1 MELEF
6 GPKKYTSSTSTKEP
20 AILKN
25 AWNLQGQKDPVGTE
39 VGRSY
44 YRQKKYGKAL
54 KQPGT
59 LRGLRYWRWT
69 YQGILEG

>member
-44 YRQKKYGKAL
+44 YRQKKYGKAWDP
-54 KQPGT
+54 K
-59 LRGLRYWRWT
+59 RSA
-69 YQGILEG
+69 ILEMNLPRDP